1 MGRSATGDE
10 ARRVPWFNPT
20 GIQKKQ
26 SPVWFH
32 VFWQLCRKCARKMRS
47 HLRRCQRLLFFGT
60 AAGLEQ
66 SRIDDHLSKPPL
78 VDDPTA
84 HLLPGKKLIQAQV
97 SHHIKHGTGSKSC
110 CTEEWEQWPT
120 SSSRIG
126 PRRSRWRESSVSAWT
141 QCPNRHQTGCCNWVT
156 GQETH
161 WRLCCGHRNLLGNQK
176 QTHLTTAVTIIQWV
190 VAHSC
195 REIVKYLHCFGGKTE
210 CETPLR
216 TETYH
221 NYLHFTSF

>member
-97 SHHIKHGTGSKSC
+97 SHHIKHGPGPNSSEALKNERSGLPLPVGSVQ
-110 CTEEWEQWPT
+110 EGVDGG
-120 SSSRIG
+120 SRASLLGLNVRTVI
-126 PRRSRWRESSVSAWT
+126 RLVA
-141 QCPNRHQTGCCNWVT
+141 VT
-156 GQETH
+156 G
-161 WRLCCGHRNLLGNQK
+161 
-176 QTHLTTAVTIIQWV
+176 
-190 VAHSC
+190 
-195 REIVKYLHCFGGKTE
+195 
-210 CETPLR
+210 
-216 TETYH
+216 
-221 NYLHFTSF
+221 